1 MSDPHR
7 PPHNGDAPTANDDP
21 GIDADAPAPAPRDPR
36 PAIRLDDVLK
46 LAGIAATGG
55 MAKRLIQGGEVL
67 VNGAVETRRKHLLHE
82 GDEVE
87 VDGEAFVVELDDDE
101 GGPEPDDAS

>member
-1 MSDPHR
+1 MSDPHPTER
-7 PPHNGDAPTANDDP
+7 TDSGDAAGERKDPRHDD
-21 GIDADAPAPAPRDPR
+21 R

-46 LAGIAATGG
+46 LAGIATTGG
-55 MAKRLIQGGEVL
+55 QAKRLIQAGEVR

-87 VDGEAFVVELDDDE
+87 VGDEAFVVELNDEADDQDIGDDE
-101 GGPEPDDAS
+101 LADDEAGL

>member
-1 MSDPHR
+1 MPDPEPTERTDGSDAADTQTKPR
-7 PPHNGDAPTANDDP
+7 PDD
-21 GIDADAPAPAPRDPR
+21 R

-46 LAGIAATGG
+46 LAGIAVTGG
-55 MAKRLIQGGEVL
+55 QAKRLIQAGEVR

-87 VDGEAFVVELDDDE
+87 VGDEAFVVELNDETDDE
-101 GGPEPDDAS
+101 SASDDTDL